1 MSSAKWSVCLC
12 FVFSGREFVSRW
24 SSATVFFFFG
34 GKNAA
39 VQSLKHLW
47 FTARYPLFGIS
58 LEPQWKCCLPI
69 LLTNMLTSCLNIQ
82 TLLSHKPCDLVW
94 LTPPRSSCSCFYNG
108 AANFRSIDVR
118 AQRMSRHF
126 VKYVDRVKNTR
137 ALKKRHG
144 EGGGKQT
151 SSDKF
156 VAHLVQ
162 TV

>member
-1 MSSAKWSVCLC
+1 M
-12 FVFSGREFVSRW
+12 EFCYS
-24 SSATVFFFFG
+24 FFG

-47 FTARYPLFGIS
+47 FTARYPLFRIS
-58 LEPQWKCCLPI
+58 LEPRWKCCLPI
-69 LLTNMLTSCLNIQ
+69 LFTNMLTSCLNIQ
-82 TLLSHKPCDLVW
+82 TLLSHKPCDSVW
-94 LTPPRSSCSCFYNG
+94 PTLPPPNVDSYFNNG
-108 AANFRSIDVR
+108 AANFHSVDVR
-118 AQRMSRHF
+118 AWRMSRHF